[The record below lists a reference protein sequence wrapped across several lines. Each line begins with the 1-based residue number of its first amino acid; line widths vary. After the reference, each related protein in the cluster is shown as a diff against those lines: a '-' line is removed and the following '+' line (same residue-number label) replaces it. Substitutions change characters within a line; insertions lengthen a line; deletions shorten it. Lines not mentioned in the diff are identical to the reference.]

1 MSTILTVPR
10 TSHLPEDW
18 SLADV
23 QKHLGGV
30 PLERIRLFPPPG
42 FATVEDVDFLN
53 AKKDR
58 LCELID
64 GVLLEKTMGGYES
77 LLAMRIGIALGAFLE
92 KNPIGVILAQMERC
106 GFSPIKCEFRT
117 SVSSVFRECR
127 TGSFPE
133 NPFLILFPIWPSK
146 CFPQAIHAAKWNKNA
161 GSISKLAYSWSGT
174 SIRPHARR
182 LFMRPRTIQ
191 ELTMRRQTRFPAAM
205 CCPVFLFRS
214 PTFSP
219 EPNLRRAMTTV
230 LQRMIDA

>member
-92 KNPIGVILAQMERC
+92 KNPIGVILGADGALRILPDQVRVPDVCFISFSRVPDGQFPREPVPNLVPDLAIEVLSASNTRGEMEQKRREYFEAGVQLVWYIDPPTRSAIVYASADDPGTHHAETDSLSGGDVLP
-106 GFSPIKCEFRT
+106 GFSLSLSNIFARAEPPAGNDN
-117 SVSSVFRECR
+117 SS
-127 TGSFPE
+127 
-133 NPFLILFPIWPSK
+133 SK
-146 CFPQAIHAAKWNKNA
+146 
-161 GSISKLAYSWSGT
+161 
-174 SIRPHARR
+174 
-182 LFMRPRTIQ
+182 
-191 ELTMRRQTRFPAAM
+191 
-205 CCPVFLFRS
+205 
-214 PTFSP
+214 
-219 EPNLRRAMTTV
+219 
-230 LQRMIDA
+230 DD